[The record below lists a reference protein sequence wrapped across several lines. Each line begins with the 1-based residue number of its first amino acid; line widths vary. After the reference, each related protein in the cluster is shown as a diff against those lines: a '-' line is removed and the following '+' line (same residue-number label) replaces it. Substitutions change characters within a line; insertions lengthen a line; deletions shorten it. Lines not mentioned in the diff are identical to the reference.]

1 MREST
6 LALAICVSV
15 GIAFPPVTENTAAA
29 RQSHGQVLKVETQL
43 QTIAVRVT
51 DKKGQDI
58 KGLTAEDFEV
68 LEDGRPQ
75 KIAFFGTESV
85 PTSLSVLVDSSGT
98 MDQNSKFG
106 SAGTVAAQFMR
117 GGRQGDEVS
126 AMDFTDELGPYQ
138 QLTPEQLLNPS
149 SVPLVS
155 GNGQGA
161 ALYDAVAAALCHLR
175 SSKNLR
181 QAVVVITDGADQH
194 SRISLDQL
202 IGLLQSSRA
211 QLFMIAWHS
220 LAAYGFN
227 GHFEKRL
234 TLVSGHEMDN
244 PIIVFE
250 RLTKE
255 SGAESFVA
263 DSEDGLVAALKKVSD
278 LLQAQYT
285 LAYYP
290 EGTSKTLR
298 RIQVK
303 VRRPGLVATSRRSVG
318 SESGPYES
326 VHFVEGSCT
335 VSPEAH
341 PYPYESHVKR
351 DDGRLVYREN
361 FSDSS
366 SGWPNRPG
374 SRYASGGYELS
385 NLAKPETLPV
395 FESSNGGRQ
404 LVTPY
409 SDVERNVIAAYG
421 PWWVDFRASVIVSPF
436 FDVKPF
442 PKSVPKSQSPGP
454 DRSAA
459 GLVFRLNVDG
469 YYAVLVS
476 GVQGG
481 KEKELFLKLVKA
493 AYGHEQETIIVPW
506 TLVRVPEGSEERIK
520 LSVESV
526 GSQITLSVNDQQ
538 VDRVQDDSFAQG
550 LVGFVQ
556 SEAGRAVFQDLV
568 VEELR

>member
-1 MREST
+1 M
-6 LALAICVSV
+6 
-15 GIAFPPVTENTAAA
+15 
-29 RQSHGQVLKVETQL
+29 
-43 QTIAVRVT
+43 
-51 DKKGQDI
+51 
-58 KGLTAEDFEV
+58 
-68 LEDGRPQ
+68 EDGRPQ

-106 SAGTVAAQFMR
+106 SASTVAAPQFMR
-117 GGRQGDEVS
+117 GGRRGDEVS
-126 AMDFTDELGPYQ
+126 AMDFTDELGPF
-138 QLTPEQLLNPS
+138 QLLTSEQLLNPS

-161 ALYDAVAAALCHLR
+161 ALFDAVATALCHLR

-202 IGLLQSSRA
+202 IGLVQSSRA

-244 PIIVFE
+244 PIVVFE

-263 DSEDGLVAALKKVSD
+263 NSEEGLVAALKKVSD

-303 VRRPGLVATSRRSVG
+303 VRRPGLVVTSRRRVG
-318 SESGPYES
+318 SGSGPYDS

-341 PYPYESHVKR
+341 PYPYDSHVNR
-351 DDGRLVYREN
+351 DHGRIAYREN
-361 FSDSS
+361 FSDPR
-366 SGWPNRPG
+366 SGWPNRPD
-374 SRYASGGYELS
+374 SRYVSGGYEF
-385 NLAKPETLPV
+385 P
-395 FESSNGGRQ
+395 
-404 LVTPY
+404 TPA
-409 SDVERNVIAAYG
+409 RAAFG
-421 PWWVDFRASVIVSPF
+421 I
-436 FDVKPF
+436 
-442 PKSVPKSQSPGP
+442 
-454 DRSAA
+454 
-459 GLVFRLNVDG
+459 
-469 YYAVLVS
+469 
-476 GVQGG
+476 
-481 KEKELFLKLVKA
+481 
-493 AYGHEQETIIVPW
+493 
-506 TLVRVPEGSEERIK
+506 
-520 LSVESV
+520 
-526 GSQITLSVNDQQ
+526 
-538 VDRVQDDSFAQG
+538 
-550 LVGFVQ
+550 
-556 SEAGRAVFQDLV
+556 
-568 VEELR
+568 